1 MIDERELREMLG
13 RRASTISAAPTDAPK
28 AIRRARRRIALNAAV
43 GTLVGLVVLAGAL
56 AGMRIIQAAPTPAEP
71 PTPRP
76 TPARLGSLAYAVD
89 GDIYVAEWD
98 GSNPVR
104 IANGR
109 PATDCHGIGE
119 YWWEGPI
126 WSPDGRYLAYRHT
139 DCDGARGAWSDVVI
153 SDPEGDVVA
162 SFPSEGWGI
171 SWSPDSTR
179 VAVWVHWERGE
190 IGVFGP
196 DGERQ
201 TLTVPP
207 GMMAPPGPRAPSGP
221 RWSPDG
227 ASLRVKGGVVVP
239 LDGSTPWKLP
249 SGDLRSLAS
258 LPQATYSPDGSRVAY
273 TTSGSLVVAAADG
286 SDPRHLVERW
296 VRSPVWSPTGD
307 RIAFT
312 WGARAAAWRG
322 NATELRVLDV
332 ATGRMTVLVEAGGSV
347 MLSGAASAPFEF
359 SPEGDRILFSGTE
372 VEDGTFAYSLW
383 SVNVDGSNLRRLVA
397 ETDSG
402 DWLSPS
408 PTR

>member
-1 MIDERELREMLG
+1 MNETEFRHRLFDLAE
-13 RRASTISAAPTDAPK
+13 DAPSRSS
-28 AIRRARRRIALNAAV
+28 APPALLRRARRRVVLTIASSVAIAI
-43 GTLVGLVVLAGAL
+43 LVVGMGIAGVRAL
-56 AGMRIIQAAPTPAEP
+56 QTAPTPADE

-89 GDIYVAEWD
+89 GDIFVADWD
-98 GSNPVR
+98 GANPVR

-109 PATDCHGIGE
+109 PPSDCGGSDE

-153 SDPEGDVVA
+153 SDPEGNVVA

-207 GMMAPPGPRAPSGP
+207 GMMAPPGTRAPSGP

-239 LDGSTPWKLP
+239 LDGSTPRKLP
-249 SGDLRSLAS
+249 SDDLRSLAS
-258 LPQATYSPDGSRVAY
+258 LQATYSPDGSRVAY
-273 TTSGSLVVAAADG
+273 IINGSLGVAAADG
-286 SDPRHLVERW
+286 SDLRHLVERW

-383 SVNVDGSNLRRLVA
+383 SVNVDGSDLRRLVA
-397 ETDSG
+397 RTAMG
-402 DWLSPS
+402 DWLSP
-408 PTR
+408 TQAG

>member
-1 MIDERELREMLG
+1 MMPSLPDLLERESRTVALQPDSFERL
-13 RRASTISAAPTDAPK
+13 
-28 AIRRARRRIALNAAV
+28 IRRRDRKRRNQRI
-43 GTLVGLVVLAGAL
+43 GAGAL
-56 AGMRIIQAAPTPAEP
+56 AIILALVSFVALTRAFRTAERPADEPTPASVG
-71 PTPRP
+71 
-76 TPARLGSLAYAVD
+76 ALAYAVD
-89 GDIYVAEWD
+89 GDIFVADWD
-98 GSNPVR
+98 GANPVR

-109 PATDCHGIGE
+109 PPSDCGGSDE

-153 SDPEGDVVA
+153 SDPEGNVVA

-227 ASLRVKGGVVVP
+227 ASLLVKGVVVP
-239 LDGSTPWKLP
+239 LDGSTPRRLP
-249 SGDLRSLAS
+249 SGDPRSLAS
-258 LPQATYSPDGSRVAY
+258 LHATYSPDGSRVAY
-273 TTSGSLVVAAADG
+273 IINGSLGVAAADG
-286 SDPRHLVERW
+286 SDLRHLVDRW

-397 ETDSG
+397 KTDSG

-408 PTR
+408 PTA

>member
-1 MIDERELREMLG
+1 MMPSLPDLLERESRTVALQPDSFERL
-13 RRASTISAAPTDAPK
+13 
-28 AIRRARRRIALNAAV
+28 IRRRDRKRRNQRI
-43 GTLVGLVVLAGAL
+43 GAGAL
-56 AGMRIIQAAPTPAEP
+56 AIILALVSFVALTRAFRTAERPADE
-71 PTPRP
+71 P

-89 GDIYVAEWD
+89 GDIFVADWD
-98 GSNPVR
+98 GANPVR

-109 PATDCHGIGE
+109 PPSDCGGSDE

-153 SDPEGDVVA
+153 SDPEGNVVA

-201 TLTVPP
+201 TLTVSP

-227 ASLRVKGGVVVP
+227 ASLLVKGGVVVP
-239 LDGSTPWKLP
+239 LDGSTPRRLP
-249 SGDLRSLAS
+249 SDDPRSLAS
-258 LPQATYSPDGSRVAY
+258 LHATYSPDGSRVAY
-273 TTSGSLVVAAADG
+273 IINGSLGVAAADG
-286 SDPRHLVERW
+286 SDLRHLVERW

-408 PTR
+408 PTP